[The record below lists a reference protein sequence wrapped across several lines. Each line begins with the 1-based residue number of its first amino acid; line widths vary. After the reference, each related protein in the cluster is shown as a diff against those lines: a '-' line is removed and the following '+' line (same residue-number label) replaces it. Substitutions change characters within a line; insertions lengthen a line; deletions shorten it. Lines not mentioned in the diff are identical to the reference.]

1 MTERTIQIGD
11 FSLVYDQGF
20 VRYISIGDSEIV
32 RKVYFALRDKN
43 WDTAELVRSDEQVEV
58 DERSFSIRYTA
69 TSRFGAVDVIRWT
82 VHIEGFANGE
92 FQFSIDGTVLTPYW
106 RNRVGICVLHPIR
119 ETLGQPAKVTQPDG
133 VVYER
138 DFPNLI
144 VPHQPFLE
152 IQKFYWLLSNGV
164 RATLAYEGDIFEMED
179 QRNWSDTSF
188 KTYSTPLRIPYP
200 VELEVGQRITQKVK
214 LVVDRS
220 NVTLKKQ
227 QGSPVE
233 IDVDFHKQLP
243 FPKVGT
249 NFSGRST
256 EDRAAIEKLKQL
268 QFDHLRIELRLSDPS
283 WALSF
288 AKGMQ
293 EAARMGTAPFLHLVF
308 GTKAELEWDAFESK
322 IRSKGNSDISRVALS
337 PLDRKADVNK
347 LLQLILSK
355 ARKLFP
361 TSMIG
366 AGFVSYFTELN
377 RNRFDVTGI
386 DFLVYSLNPQV
397 HATDTLTVIENLPAQ
412 ADAVRSAKA
421 ISGHVEVHAGPVSL
435 RPRFNPD
442 AMGDNLMAETSL
454 LPSKYDSR
462 QATPLAAGWS
472 LASLKYLA
480 ESGANSITMFEV
492 HGMAGYLLANDDDR
506 HPLFAFDSDVFPV
519 WKAWSA
525 LRSLKPNFLIKSE
538 SYDPLRVTS
547 LVVGNDD
554 ASWLFLINHRDAQT
568 PVRVVGEAHLLA
580 PYEVKISPI
589 KFTK

>member
-1 MTERTIQIGD
+1 MTERTIQVGD

-43 WDTAELVRSDEQVEV
+43 WDTAELVRSDEHVEV
-58 DERSFSIRYTA
+58 NERSFSIRYTA

-82 VHIEGFANGE
+82 VYIEGNLNGE
-92 FQFSIDGTVLTPYW
+92 FQFSIDGTVLSRYW
-106 RNRVGICVLHPIR
+106 RNRVGICVLHPVR
-119 ETLGQPAKVTQPDG
+119 ETLGQSAKVTQPDG

-144 VPHQPFLE
+144 APHQPFLE
-152 IQKFYWLLSNGV
+152 IQRFDWSMSNGV

-200 VELEVGQRITQKVK
+200 VELEVGQRITQNVK
-214 LVVDRS
+214 LVVERS

-249 NFSGRST
+249 NFSGRAT
-256 EDRAAIEKLKQL
+256 EDNTAIEKLKQL
-268 QFDHLRIELRLSDPS
+268 HFDHLRIELRLSDPS

-288 AKGMQ
+288 DKGML
-293 EAARMGTAPFLHLVF
+293 EAERLVIAPFLHLVF
-308 GTKAELEWDAFESK
+308 GSHVESEWDAFESK
-322 IRSKGNSDISRVALS
+322 IRSKGNSNISRVALS
-337 PLDRKADVNK
+337 PLDRKGDVNA
-347 LLQLILSK
+347 LVEQVLMK

-361 TSMIG
+361 KSVIG

-421 ISGHVEVHAGPVSL
+421 ISGDVEVHAGPVSL

-442 AMGDNLMAETSL
+442 ATGDNSVSNTSL

-480 ESGANSITMFEV
+480 ESGANSITMFEA
-492 HGMAGYLLANDDDR
+492 HGMAGYLLANDDDL
-506 HPLFAFDSDVFPV
+506 HPLFGFDDHVFPV
-519 WKAWSA
+519 WKAWIA
-525 LRSLKPNFLIKSE
+525 LRSLKPKFVVKSE
-538 SYDPLRVTS
+538 SHDPLRVTS
-547 LVVGNDD
+547 LVVGNDN
-554 ASWLFLINHRDAQT
+554 ASWLFVINHRDAQT
-568 PVRVVGEAHLLA
+568 PVRVVGESHLLA
-580 PYEVKISPI
+580 PYEIKISPI